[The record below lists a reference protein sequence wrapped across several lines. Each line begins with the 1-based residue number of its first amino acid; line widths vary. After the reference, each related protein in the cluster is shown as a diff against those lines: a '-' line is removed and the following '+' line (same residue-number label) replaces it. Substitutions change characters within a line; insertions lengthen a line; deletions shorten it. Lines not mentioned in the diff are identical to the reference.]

1 MKFKDHNL
9 ARIDGF
15 KTKKGEPDKN
25 NSKPTHIFSG
35 NRAVRIPERGKVPA
49 PAPKPVKKDS

>member
-15 KTKKGEPDKN
+15 KTKKGEPDK
-25 NSKPTHIFSG
+25 SKPTHIFSG
-35 NRAVRIPERGKVPA
+35 NRAVRIPERGKGPA